1 MSSQYKIPFILFL
14 LGMLFTVVGALFKIM
29 HWPFAS
35 MLLIVGMLTEAVAI
49 ITLISIILKKSK

>member
-1 MSSQYKIPFILFL
+1 MSNQYKIPFILFL

-35 MLLIVGMLTEAVAI
+35 MLLLVGMLTEAVAI
-49 ITLISIILKKSK
+49 IILITIVLKKK

>member
-49 ITLISIILKKSK
+49 IALISIILKKSK